1 MSNHNRLSPSGAS
14 WWVNCPGGPN
24 LVATLPEKEDK
35 GNAAANEGSLAHA
48 LGENCLV
55 TGEVPSFW
63 LDSKGA
69 ELATTDEES
78 EMFKPFTI
86 DQEMVT
92 SIEGYIAYIQGLMG
106 EDKDSIL
113 IVEEK
118 VPLFYTEG
126 TGTAD
131 VITYQPNEKRLIV
144 VDLKYGKGVKVS
156 AVDNL
161 QLIVY
166 GISAWLDHSEI
177 DNIETVETHIYQP
190 RMDNI
195 SNASYHVDELVKWVP
210 KIEEAAK
217 ATEDPNAPCVAG
229 ETQCRWC
236 DARPV
241 CRAAMDDSLKH
252 FEDISDLKPLDTIT
266 QEEQRLI
273 LDNQKNLTSYMKAI
287 AEYAEES
294 LQAGREFPGYKLVE
308 GRSLRVWRNSEDAEK
323 LLRGNFKKGEVLIEK
338 LVSPAQADKLLA
350 NSTTRLQNKV
360 DALITKPRG
369 KPTLAPI
376 SDKRPAIEPD
386 FVNLDE
392 TNQ

>member
-294 LQAGREFPGYKLVE
+294 LQAGREFLGYKMVE
-308 GRSLRVWRNSEDAEK
+308 GRSIRVWRNSEDAEK